1 MNIGEELVV
10 AYLQHIKGCDF
21 TQQNLYTPDVQGE
34 IDVVGI
40 SLADPRTIYVCEVAV
55 HLVTGLLYT
64 KGSAPNNVAKL
75 TEKFSRDIEFARKYF
90 PDYKQ
95 HFMLWSPV
103 IKNSKAS
110 AVLNQER
117 DLREI
122 DEQIK
127 SKYQVSIEFVVNADF
142 QSRLDEL
149 RDYAGSKTEELKNPV
164 LRLFQI
170 EQALKKHLA
179 KKPRS
184 SKQ

>member
-1 MNIGEELVV
+1 MNIGEELVA

-21 TQQNLYTPDVQGE
+21 TQQNLYIPDVQGE

-40 SLADPRTIYVCEVAV
+40 SLADPRTIYICEVAI
-55 HLVTGLLYT
+55 HLVTGLQYKKEST
-64 KGSAPNNVAKL
+64 PNNAVKL

-95 HFMLWSPV
+95 HFMLWSPI
-103 IKNSKAS
+103 IKNS
-110 AVLNQER
+110 NQER
-117 DLREI
+117 DLKEI
-122 DEQIK
+122 GKRIK
-127 SKYQVSIEFVVNADF
+127 SKYQIAIEFVVNADF
-142 QSRLDEL
+142 QWRLEEL
-149 RDYAGSKTEELKNPV
+149 KNYAASKTEELKNPV

-179 KKPRS
+179 KKSRI